1 MSHILIARTLAN
13 NINKTYTVDL
23 IAKTL
28 SKNLIKVVAKEENN
42 KQDDNKQDNFDNEK
56 SNISNISNEPTPHE
70 FIVRMLE
77 QTAKANEGLHEK
89 LGITFPV
96 IDYERIT
103 RAQEAA
109 ASVDEYMDNQRKLS
123 SNIPIEVSFSVLAH
137 SKDEYKSSKLLHLLA
152 KAAAA
157 DINKTK
163 EVAEGEPDDPARED
177 NKLLILIDPDSAK
190 LVQRVFADYVSED
203 DLSKFAQFLLSFD
216 KLLFKF
222 RDGKPLEREEI
233 EELEE
238 IEEARAQKK
247 RQRRASRSKKKKN
260 IKPNDD
266 SYDEEGNED
275 LEEVEVAS
283 VEENAGSY
291 NAEVV
296 KAFNSWMTS
305 FVSEPIIFSWLTL
318 ATANL
323 IRAGNKIQDI
333 LSFFRMLTEV
343 SSFKMIGMNHGNILL
358 ENKLGINLEV
368 KLPVFD
374 NKPVVLLSESIRDSS
389 NNVIQKVLV
398 KIPRLAATRILTAAL
413 ESYDK
418 TSYGQHEEYIKSLGP
433 AFNYNEN

>member
-1 MSHILIARTLAN
+1 M
-13 NINKTYTVDL
+13 
-23 IAKTL
+23 
-28 SKNLIKVVAKEENN
+28 
-42 KQDDNKQDNFDNEK
+42 
-56 SNISNISNEPTPHE
+56 
-70 FIVRMLE
+70 
-77 QTAKANEGLHEK
+77 
-89 LGITFPV
+89 
-96 IDYERIT
+96 
-103 RAQEAA
+103 
-109 ASVDEYMDNQRKLS
+109 
-123 SNIPIEVSFSVLAH
+123 
-137 SKDEYKSSKLLHLLA
+137 
-152 KAAAA
+152 
-157 DINKTK
+157 
-163 EVAEGEPDDPARED
+163 
-177 NKLLILIDPDSAK
+177 
-190 LVQRVFADYVSED
+190 
-203 DLSKFAQFLLSFD
+203 
-216 KLLFKF
+216 
-222 RDGKPLEREEI
+222 
-233 EELEE
+233 LEE

-247 RQRRASRSKKKKN
+247 KQRRASRSKKKKN

-275 LEEVEVAS
+275 LEEVEVAR